1 MMRGMGNMQGMMKQ
15 VQKMQKE
22 MAKAQEALNEKE
34 FIGEA
39 TNQLVTATFTGDRTM
54 KDLTIKEDVVDP
66 EDVDMLQDL
75 VIMAVN
81 DALVKI
87 EKETEATL
95 GKYTKGMP
103 GAPARRGPAR
113 HRLQSSPTRSQ
124 PPRCTRS

>member
-87 EKETEATL
+87 EKETEATI

-103 GAPARRGPAR
+103 GF
-113 HRLQSSPTRSQ
+113 
-124 PPRCTRS
+124 

>member
-1 MMRGMGNMQGMMKQ
+1 
-15 VQKMQKE
+15 MQKNGQSAGS
-22 MAKAQEALNEKE
+22 AKWKE

-81 DALVKI
+81 DALVKL
-87 EKETEATL
+87 K
-95 GKYTKGMP
+95 
-103 GAPARRGPAR
+103 RN
-113 HRLQSSPTRSQ
+113 RSNF
-124 PPRCTRS
+124 R

>member
-15 VQKMQKE
+15 VQKMQ
-22 MAKAQEALNEKE
+22 KE

-103 GAPARRGPAR
+103 GF
-113 HRLQSSPTRSQ
+113 
-124 PPRCTRS
+124 